1 VVGRTTTVVAV
12 GRTTTVVEVGRT
24 TTVVDATS
32 TDVATS
38 AEHEATEMSASMTR
52 SRVVWVSGMVGRL
65 GGWAVWWSV

>member
-1 VVGRTTTVVAV
+1 
-12 GRTTTVVEVGRT
+12 
-24 TTVVDATS
+24 VVDATS

-65 GGWAVWWSV
+65 GGWAVRWSV